1 MILWDVAC
9 NVFILCVIVIMVLV
23 AVLICTFIIAGIR
36 DIVDTCLRNKKI
48 NENDEKI
55 CLKK

>member
-1 MILWDVAC
+1 MSLWSVAG
-9 NVFILCVIVIMVLV
+9 NVFVICVIVIMVLL

-48 NENDEKI
+48 NENDEEI

>member
-1 MILWDVAC
+1 MSLWSVAG
-9 NVFILCVIVIMVLV
+9 NVFIICVIIIMILL
-23 AVLICTFIIAGIR
+23 AVLICTFIVAGIR

>member
-1 MILWDVAC
+1 MSLWSVAG
-9 NVFILCVIVIMVLV
+9 NVFIICVIIIMILL
-23 AVLICTFIIAGIR
+23 AVLICTFIVAGIR
-36 DIVDTCLRNKKI
+36 DVVDTFLRNKKI

>member
-1 MILWDVAC
+1 MSLWSVAG
-9 NVFILCVIVIMVLV
+9 NVFIICVIVIIVFL
-23 AVLICTFIIAGIR
+23 AVLICTFIVAGIR

>member
-1 MILWDVAC
+1 MSLWTVAG
-9 NVFILCVIVIMVLV
+9 NVFIVCVIVIMVLL
-23 AVLICTFIIAGIR
+23 AVLICTFIVAGIR

>member
-1 MILWDVAC
+1 MSLWSVAG
-9 NVFILCVIVIMVLV
+9 NVFIICVIVIMVLL
-23 AVLICTFIIAGIR
+23 AVLICTFIVAGIR